1 MACTEHLGLWHP
13 HHTPLTLT
21 PLQYLTVVCC
31 CFHPAVKWTHTMIL
45 VCRVGN
51 AVMNGRSSWT
61 RGALRV
67 SSLALVG
74 SLTARAASHSS
85 VRGIAAITWQA
96 LAPAHLH
103 IHFCMFLANALA
115 YVSGCLVFA
124 SNRRSRGASRAL
136 NISDLVLISTAAALR
151 ALNKSSRISSISLFA
166 LAGPYVWLNLLG
178 YWIQT
183 HLIHLLGILRAKAI
197 RNIRC

>member
-1 MACTEHLGLWHP
+1 
-13 HHTPLTLT
+13 
-21 PLQYLTVVCC
+21 
-31 CFHPAVKWTHTMIL
+31 MIL

-136 NISDLVLISTAAALR
+136 NISDLVLISTVAALR
-151 ALNKSSRISSISLFA
+151 ALNKSRSRISSISFLA
-166 LAGPYVWLNLLG
+166 LAGPYVWLKYLRH
-178 YWIQT
+178 WIQT
-183 HLIHLLGILRAKAI
+183 HLIHLLGIRRAKAI
-197 RNIRC
+197 RNIRCQFCVR